1 MNWIKFTPE
10 KLHHYPAFFYRRS
23 ALNHLHSF
31 QHHDSTSGD
40 RNCLSNNPR
49 RADLNT
55 HVPAGPQLLVG
66 AKIATL
72 GACILLA

>member
-40 RNCLSNNPR
+40 RNCLSNNP
-49 RADLNT
+49 
-55 HVPAGPQLLVG
+55 GPQLLVG